1 MRRDPL
7 IHHVMQLGGR
17 CGAARIVQSLE
28 EGGVQLD
35 FVIDEGGVI
44 IRDGLPPLTRVP
56 IALVGTAEKV
66 S

>member
-1 MRRDPL
+1 
-7 IHHVMQLGGR
+7 MQLGGR
-17 CGAARIVQSLE
+17 CGAARIVQSLQ

>member
-1 MRRDPL
+1 M
-7 IHHVMQLGGR
+7 
-17 CGAARIVQSLE
+17 
-28 EGGVQLD
+28 QLD